1 MYRSLFTAFL
11 LGVFALSPA
20 LASAADTKSAFTE
33 AQKKELSKMFESF
46 ILENPETLIASV
58 EGHYNKQAESQAAQE
73 GSLDEVPADLVDA
86 NTPAFGPADAKVTVV
101 EFFDYN
107 CGYCKQVANDLGRL
121 MDEEKNVRYVFKELP
136 ILSATSEVAARYALA
151 AHKQGKFIDFH
162 MALMNYQGPISEDFL
177 KKTAEGLKLDMKKLA
192 KDADSQELRDALNKN
207 VSAARALGVR
217 GTPFFLFNKEKV
229 PGAIGYSR
237 MKEMVAQQSG
247 AAAAPAAA
255 TTSSA
260 AAPAAPKSAATGG
273 DAEFQAELKKAQQ
286 ETSAMIESLKE
297 EAKKIQKD
305 AEAQLKEAQRLEA
318 EKKAAAEKAAKK
330 D

>member
-1 MYRSLFTAFL
+1 MYRSLLTAFL

-20 LASAADTKSAFTE
+20 LSSAADTKSAFTE
-33 AQKKELSKMFESF
+33 AQKKELNEMFKSF
-46 ILENPETLIASV
+46 IMGNPETLIASV

-73 GSLDEVPADLVDA
+73 GSLDEVPEDLVDA
-86 NTPAFGPADAKVTVV
+86 NTPAFGPKDAKVTVV

-107 CGYCKQVANDLGRL
+107 CGYCKQVANDLGRV

-162 MALMNYQGPISEDFL
+162 MALMNYQGPMSEEFM
-177 KKTAEGLKLDMKKLA
+177 KKTAEGLKLDMKKLEQ
-192 KDADSQELRDALNKN
+192 DADSQELRDALNKN
-207 VSAARALGVR
+207 VGVARALGVR

-237 MKEMVAQQSG
+237 MKEMIAQQNG
-247 AAAAPAAA
+247 TTAAAPAAA
-255 TTSSA
+255 TTSG
-260 AAPAAPKSAATGG
+260 AAPAVAPKAAAG